1 MVPLLQVYSNPS
13 PGVAAPRALLVR
25 STLRERREVNR
36 ETARR
41 ARQLRANERGYLV
54 ARYLDI
60 RSIRA
65 VAKEFQLSRTTAAR
79 ILTEHGI
86 DASRKMAEAQIAVAV
101 KLYEQGL
108 SSAAIGKRL
117 GFDNHTI
124 LKELRGRGVAIR
136 PAVGQ
141 RRKDHTGGVT

>member
-1 MVPLLQVYSNPS
+1 MHRLQVYSNPA
-13 PGVAAPRALLVR
+13 PGVAAPRELLFR

-36 ETARR
+36 ETPRR
-41 ARQLRANERGYLV
+41 ARQLRASEREHLV
-54 ARYLDI
+54 ARYLAI
-60 RSIRA
+60 RNIRA
-65 VAKEFQLSRTTAAR
+65 VVKEVQVSRTTVAR

-86 DASRKMAEAQIAVAV
+86 DASRKMTEAEITIAVR
-101 KLYEQGL
+101 LYEQGL

-136 PAVGQ
+136 PAVGR
-141 RRKDHTGGVT
+141 RRKDQTRGVT